1 MVAKRI
7 LLAVVAALVLA
18 QFGAASATEP
28 PGRCDLTP
36 WAVGCGGGGS
46 GQDEGSSSTTT
57 TTIARTWFWGA
68 WTRSGMDCAAGDPR
82 YVRLMYWDDGSLVSP
97 AEFVGA
103 PPDGSILGTAVV
115 YQQACVAVVDE
126 AGDVWE
132 TLVDSVEALPTP
144 VVEASPQFEGVTG
157 LESWFWF
164 DGPTS
169 VGPVAVAWTDPS
181 VGTTFDLEG
190 RAWIGS
196 IGWEVEPDV
205 DRWTASDGFADR
217 SAVLG
222 SVDDPTVRHRYE
234 VASADAGFDEGYP
247 ITMAIRWE
255 GEWRWRERGGP
266 WEPWRP
272 MATTVEV
279 VTLRPY
285 PVLEVVGVL
294 DPP

>member
-1 MVAKRI
+1 MHWEDGT
-7 LLAVVAALVLA
+7 VV
-18 QFGAASATEP
+18 
-28 PGRCDLTP
+28 D
-36 WAVGCGGGGS
+36 
-46 GQDEGSSSTTT
+46 
-57 TTIARTWFWGA
+57 
-68 WTRSGMDCAAGDPR
+68 
-82 YVRLMYWDDGSLVSP
+82 P
-97 AEFVGA
+97 AEFTSGPPLGA
-103 PPDGSILGTAVV
+103 LLGDSIV